1 MSSRCRRVQS
11 DQLLEKL
18 TEILLCGL
26 SEGLTADLVIGQSFV
41 RVHKKFSC
49 SLCPVTCCVWQF
61 DLFAQKLRFLAWF

>member
-26 SEGLTADLVIGQSFV
+26 SEGLTADLVIGGSFV
-41 RVHKKFSC
+41 RVHKSHRVVC
-49 SLCPVTCCVWQF
+49 ASHVLY
-61 DLFAQKLRFLAWF
+61 LAV